1 MLFDDNLI
9 SWKCFRFPTMNFQQ
23 RIVLKTKRHKT
34 LRSKTHS
41 LSKSRKKIRNRLGE
55 EEKKTKHIYKHKNL
69 TIFRDSETLREHH
82 KFLHCA
88 YKTFHCVLL
97 KTKMQSSYTRINTH
111 SPARPNF
118 CANKKFSDSHEML
131 RV

>member
-41 LSKSRKKIRNRLGE
+41 LSKSRKKKYETVL
-55 EEKKTKHIYKHKNL
+55 EKKKKKQHIYKHKNL

-88 YKTFHCVLL
+88 YT
-97 KTKMQSSYTRINTH
+97 
-111 SPARPNF
+111 
-118 CANKKFSDSHEML
+118 
-131 RV
+131 